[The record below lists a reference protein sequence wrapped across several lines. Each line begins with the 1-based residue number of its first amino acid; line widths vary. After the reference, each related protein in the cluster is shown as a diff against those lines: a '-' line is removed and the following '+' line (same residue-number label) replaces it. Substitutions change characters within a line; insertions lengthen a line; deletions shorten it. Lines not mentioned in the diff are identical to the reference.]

1 MGQISNV
8 VILFN
13 PEKLTELRSALK
25 EVGLSGMTVTRVDGN
40 GLQGGT
46 VRYYSDDKVEVDLL
60 PKIKVEVIV
69 PNDKVEEVIAVSKK
83 VLKTSETGA
92 GKIFVYDVSRVIR
105 ISTDDEGLDAL
116 NSYRENIPFSALI

>member
-116 NSYRENIPFSALI
+116 NS